1 MRLER
6 FTGESIHGFLN
17 LDIKFFSDLTF
28 LIGINGCGKTT
39 ALDAIIA
46 LITPSFLS
54 LGRLDFKTLKIYFEN
69 LDEHHFVE
77 ATRDGNAIILR
88 TSAHAEEPKF
98 SSYISD
104 PEAPSYREP
113 DMERDY
119 YRDLFTKQIIHPVVN
134 FIYRLPTPMF
144 LGLNRRAA
152 ADDVRPLARG
162 HDPRTFRPRRNIFS
176 GSLSQGV
183 LEAISLAENQHRD
196 SLIEVGK
203 AGDKLRR
210 DMLIELL
217 TVEKRSFGGALSV
230 PTTREP
236 RQIPEMRRAI
246 DPLAIVLG
254 LPRETVSQKVGAFL
268 DVLEESSK
276 RIPAHVNVDRALG
289 GSNDGDSST
298 TIDAIINWNINLP
311 GNKKN

>member
-1 MRLER
+1 
-6 FTGESIHGFLN
+6 
-17 LDIKFFSDLTF
+17 
-28 LIGINGCGKTT
+28 
-39 ALDAIIA
+39 
-46 LITPSFLS
+46 
-54 LGRLDFKTLKIYFEN
+54 
-69 LDEHHFVE
+69 
-77 ATRDGNAIILR
+77 
-88 TSAHAEEPKF
+88 
-98 SSYISD
+98 
-104 PEAPSYREP
+104 
-113 DMERDY
+113 
-119 YRDLFTKQIIHPVVN
+119 
-134 FIYRLPTPMF
+134 MF

-152 ADDVRPLARG
+152 GDDVRTVARG
-162 HDPRTFRPRRNIFS
+162 HDPRTIRPRRNIFS

-217 TVEKRSFGGALSV
+217 TVEKRSLGALSV
-230 PTTREP
+230 PTTREL

-276 RIPAHVNVDRALG
+276 RIPPKVNLDRALA
-289 GSNDGDSST
+289 GSNDGDGST

-311 GNKKN
+311 EIKRIKTLSEMVQSYNEKVKGITKDNTRYIELLGKFLEDSNKEVVFDEKGYICINVRKGNKKTQIFSLSSGESQIFIYSNSLVLQSSGPHK